1 MIIAPSTVGVALI
14 VAGAGFAAV
23 AVFLAVRRRT
33 AESWPTDDART
44 AAERAAD
51 ARTALD
57 RAARLAE
64 EGAEPDPATADERAR
79 LTAVFEV
86 LASARDIAIPDR
98 VRTSLD
104 HLTPDELRDVI
115 ADTLGLARFE
125 DSTQLDAR
133 DR

>member
-33 AESWPTDDART
+33 AWSWPTDDART

-57 RAARLAE
+57 RAARLAD

-98 VRTSLD
+98 VMTSLD

>member
-33 AESWPTDDART
+33 AWSWPTDDART

-57 RAARLAE
+57 RAARLAD

>member
-33 AESWPTDDART
+33 AGSWPTDDART

-64 EGAEPDPATADERAR
+64 AGVEPDPATADERAR

-125 DSTQLDAR
+125 DSTQIDAR